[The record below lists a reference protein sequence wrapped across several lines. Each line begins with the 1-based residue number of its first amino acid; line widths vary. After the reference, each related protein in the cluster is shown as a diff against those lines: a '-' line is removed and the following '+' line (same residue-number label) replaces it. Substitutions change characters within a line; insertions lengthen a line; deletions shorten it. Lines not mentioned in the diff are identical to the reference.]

1 MSKLIANNISK
12 NFVIEDYEIKVLKDI
27 NLHINKGETIA
38 ITGASGS
45 GKSTL
50 LQILAL
56 LDKQTSGS
64 IHLNKIN
71 TETLSSKDKASI
83 RLNNFGFVYQHHHLL
98 EDLTVYENIMLPLQL
113 RGDISNSNSKVIKLV
128 ESIGLSNR
136 VNHLPWKL
144 SGGEKQRVAVARAM
158 INKPDFIFLDEPTGN
173 LDKKNAENIQ
183 ELVINLCHE
192 NDVAIVVAT
201 HDNDFVNIL
210 DRKYILDKRGLMNY
224 ERIYNCR
231 WSVYVAIASLLCSYN
246 INNYRK
252 AMVFTK

>member
-27 NLHINKGETIA
+27 NLDINKGETIA

-98 EDLTVYENIMLPLQL
+98 EDLTVYENIMLPLKL

-136 VNHLPWKL
+136 ANHLPWKL

-210 DRKYILDKRGLMNY
+210 DRKYILDKRGLM
-224 ERIYNCR
+224 E
-231 WSVYVAIASLLCSYN
+231 L
-246 INNYRK
+246 
-252 AMVFTK
+252 